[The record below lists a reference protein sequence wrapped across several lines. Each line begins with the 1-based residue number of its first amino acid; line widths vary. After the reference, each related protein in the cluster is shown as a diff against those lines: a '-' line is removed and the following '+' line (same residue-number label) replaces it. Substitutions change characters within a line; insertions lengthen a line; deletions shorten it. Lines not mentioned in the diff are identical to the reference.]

1 MNSLLVVLGA
11 GILFALGY
19 LLYAKKIAKLWDVK
33 SENETPAKKYYD
45 GVDYVPA
52 KHWLILFGHHF
63 SSISGAGPIL
73 GPVIACM
80 FWGWLP
86 TIIWLVFGSI
96 LLGGVH
102 DFSALMA
109 SIRTGGKSIA
119 DVCETT
125 MSRRA
130 KMIFASFIWLTL
142 VLVIAVFA
150 SVAAKTLSSTPQVV
164 IPTFGLIFVALLVG
178 FLIYK
183 AKVNLPLASIIG
195 LVLLF
200 GLIFLGYKFPISIG
214 PHAFIIWVLILLGYA
229 YIASIIPVN
238 ILLQPRDYLA
248 AFILII
254 GLVAGYIGLFITHPV
269 IHAPVFIS
277 FSSAKGNLWPM
288 LFVIVACGAISGFHS
303 LISGGTTSKQLAN
316 EKDAKRIGYGAMITE
331 SVLAVLAVLC
341 VSAGLYWK
349 GNHPG
354 LIYPDLMKGGDWI
367 KTFGVGYGE
376 IVKPVF
382 GAFGLLIGIT
392 MLKTFIMTTLDS
404 ATRIA
409 RYIGEEL
416 FGEALKIKFL
426 GNKYVSTAIIV
437 GFALYLSLGAWQSIW
452 PIFGASNQLVAALAL
467 FVATTFLISKS
478 KNGLYTLI
486 PAIFMLITTVTA
498 IILEIKMFL
507 PKGQILLSVIGF
519 VLLIL
524 TFVLLIDVAKA
535 IFRRKPLHAE
545 GHM

>member
-1 MNSLLVVLGA
+1 
-11 GILFALGY
+11 
-19 LLYAKKIAKLWDVK
+19 
-33 SENETPAKKYYD
+33 
-45 GVDYVPA
+45 
-52 KHWLILFGHHF
+52 
-63 SSISGAGPIL
+63 
-73 GPVIACM
+73 
-80 FWGWLP
+80 
-86 TIIWLVFGSI
+86 
-96 LLGGVH
+96 
-102 DFSALMA
+102 
-109 SIRTGGKSIA
+109 
-119 DVCETT
+119 
-125 MSRRA
+125 
-130 KMIFASFIWLTL
+130 
-142 VLVIAVFA
+142 
-150 SVAAKTLSSTPQVV
+150 
-164 IPTFGLIFVALLVG
+164 
-178 FLIYK
+178 
-183 AKVNLPLASIIG
+183 
-195 LVLLF
+195 
-200 GLIFLGYKFPISIG
+200 
-214 PHAFIIWVLILLGYA
+214 
-229 YIASIIPVN
+229 
-238 ILLQPRDYLA
+238 
-248 AFILII
+248 
-254 GLVAGYIGLFITHPV
+254 
-269 IHAPVFIS
+269 
-277 FSSAKGNLWPM
+277 
-288 LFVIVACGAISGFHS
+288 
-303 LISGGTTSKQLAN
+303 
-316 EKDAKRIGYGAMITE
+316 
-331 SVLAVLAVLC
+331 
-341 VSAGLYWK
+341 
-349 GNHPG
+349 
-354 LIYPDLMKGGDWI
+354 MKGGDWI